1 MHRASRK
8 GPVAEKSVIP
18 FGPQH
23 PVLPEPIHFDLV
35 TEDETVVDAFPVI
48 GYQHRGL
55 ERLIE
60 KKDFV
65 DYTFVAERICGICGY
80 THGFGYCQ
88 TVEQVMGIEGPGPRA
103 IPADDMGRA
112 VAGKQP
118 PALAGPHRGRPRF
131 REPFYAYLQAEGART
146 RHGRG
151 DCRGRMIFGC
161 VRIGG
166 VRRDVEDS
174 MLRAV
179 CDRLTALAP
188 EIRELAGVFLDDY
201 SVRQRLEGVGV
212 ISGEE
217 AYALGMVGPM
227 LRASGVPSD
236 TRLLGYA
243 AYKDLTFTPVTVRG
257 GDCYAR
263 CRVRIEEIFA
273 AIDLIKQA
281 VDKTPPG
288 PVEVRVTGAPQGEFF
303 GRVEQPRGEVVYDVK
318 GNGEKF
324 LERFHVRVPTFANL
338 PGMVRML
345 KGSQVADVPVIILTI
360 DPCISCT
367 ER

>member
-88 TVEQVMGIEGPGPRA
+88 TVEQVMGIEVPARA
-103 IPADDMGRA
+103 QYLRTIWAELSRVNSHLLWLGLTADALGFESLFMHTFRLREHVLDMVEA
-112 VAGKQP
+112 TAG
-118 PALAGPHRGRPRF
+118 
-131 REPFYAYLQAEGART
+131 
-146 RHGRG
+146 
-151 DCRGRMIFGC
+151 GRMIFGC

-303 GRVEQPRGEVVYDVK
+303 GRVEQPRGEVVYYVK